1 MAAFP
6 SMEADNVHLTAGE
19 AKVETGETGLVPGID
34 QTGTNFLLVAQIGV
48 GEGIHFQ
55 EPAMSAINQG
65 IVLQIVQGSGAQF
78 KESGALTR

>member
-48 GEGIHFQ
+48 GGKWGPPIF
-55 EPAMSAINQG
+55 
-65 IVLQIVQGSGAQF
+65 
-78 KESGALTR
+78 

>member
-6 SMEADNVHLTAGE
+6 NMEADNVHLTAGE
-19 AKVETGETGLVPGID
+19 AKVETGETGLVTDLGTGID

-78 KESGALTR
+78 